1 MARYMKLALIF
12 TTAFCSYAAENL
24 PVTPAESLDNQ
35 KLQFPTALA
44 GMPAVCV
51 FGFTKEAGDRTKVW
65 MTKLNDGGIPAW
77 SIADLEAAPS
87 LVRGMIR
94 GSMRKGTPQPLL
106 KRSLIMTKDDEA
118 WRAALGVKQENLPVV
133 VLLDAAGKVVW
144 THEGLYDDETAAEV
158 KKRLLKSAE

>member
-1 MARYMKLALIF
+1 MARLSKLALII
-12 TTAFCSYAAENL
+12 TAAICAYAAENL

-51 FGFTKEAGDRTKVW
+51 FGFTKEAGDRTKLW
-65 MTKLNDGGIPAW
+65 MTKLNDSGIQAW

-94 GSMRKGTPQPLL
+94 SSMRKGTPQLLL
-106 KRSLIMTKDDEA
+106 KRSLIITKDDKA

-133 VLLDAAGKVVW
+133 VLLDAAGKALW
-144 THEGLYDDETAAEV
+144 THEGLYDDETAAEL
-158 KKRLLKSAE
+158 KKRLAEAAH